1 MYIMY
6 IYLIAIG
13 QLRLWWLLANRL
25 TLLPMFFWQIIK
37 LSLHNLTRCH
47 YKLTL
52 FVMFSGICCHLGVLL
67 FLSTFCCDSEERSYQ
82 TEVETRANEHV
93 TIYIRQDW
101 NLFTSD
107 NVFIQIQNN
116 ITLLLPWFGRSAKYG
131 MNFYSVS
138 IEEDIL

>member
-1 MYIMY
+1 MI
-6 IYLIAIG
+6 
-13 QLRLWWLLANRL
+13 
-25 TLLPMFFWQIIK
+25 FWQMIK
-37 LSLHNLTRCH
+37 LSLHNLKRCH

-52 FVMFSGICCHLGVLL
+52 FVMFTGICCHLGVLL

-116 ITLLLPWFGRSAKYG
+116 ITLLLP
-131 MNFYSVS
+131 
-138 IEEDIL
+138 